1 MQWVVLYLVSIL
13 YILHQNI
20 SFYAY
25 LGSYTCTCLYG
36 YTGDGKTCLP
46 VPDKPEMLKVTELS
60 PSEVRVTWSV
70 TNTSIITHITVEYK
84 GFGIHGSEWEV
95 VILQPQE
102 TKTHLTDLETD
113 STYLVRVGKTCD

>member
-1 MQWVVLYLVSIL
+1 
-13 YILHQNI
+13 
-20 SFYAY
+20 
-25 LGSYTCTCLYG
+25 
-36 YTGDGKTCLP
+36 
-46 VPDKPEMLKVTELS
+46 MLKVTELS

-113 STYLVRVGKTCD
+113 STYLVRVGKSCDYQLVARVHYVGPDKLSGPFS